1 MVKGS
6 VMAGIGRKSSLILGI
21 ASMTLAAGCATSE
34 PSARIATYGAPYAG
48 VDGLPRDGRVDDLS
62 YDASADQA
70 QIYAAYE
77 GLEGARLAHRL
88 YGEARAEQ
96 LDGACERYVKIIS
109 GETLYDVAQ
118 YCDVPVSLLIERN
131 PLVRDAR
138 HVEAGQIIEVPKIFN
153 AERHALAG
161 GAVNGVELA
170 SWYVVQPGDTLN
182 DIAARHLVS
191 AAQIANLN
199 PGIDVGRLAT
209 GVQLRI
215 PAVAPAGVHDAAAA
229 PVVAAAAPY
238 PYGPASAYGGEGG
251 YAPPAEVTAVM
262 PYAGAIGHVSDDGA
276 VPKSLSLAVD
286 RRTVKPGGEVVVSA
300 VGLPANT
307 AVSLYRG
314 ANGAELK
321 FVKTVITDARGS
333 FSEAVTVNGSADI
346 GGVIFRATIDAT
358 GKQLQSPRVGVD
370 KIKPAN

>member
-1 MVKGS
+1 
-6 VMAGIGRKSSLILGI
+6 MAGIGGRSSLILGI
-21 ASMTLAAGCATSE
+21 ASIALAAGCATSDR
-34 PSARIATYGAPYAG
+34 SARIATYGAPYGG
-48 VDGLPRDGRVDDLS
+48 VEGLPQDGRIDDLR
-62 YDASADQA
+62 YDASAGQA

-77 GLEGARLAHRL
+77 GVDGARLAHRL

-96 LDGACERYVKIIS
+96 LDGACEHYVKIVR
-109 GETLYDVAQ
+109 GETLYDIAQ
-118 YCDVPVSLLIERN
+118 YCDVPVSMLVEQNPVVRN
-131 PLVRDAR
+131 AR
-138 HVEAGQIIEVPKIFN
+138 HVEAGQIVEVPQLFN

-161 GAVNGVELA
+161 GFTGAGVEFA

-191 AAQIANLN
+191 ADAIANLN
-199 PGIDVGRLAT
+199 PGVDVGRLAT
-209 GVQLRI
+209 GVQLRL

-229 PVVAAAAPY
+229 PVVAGALPY
-238 PYGPASAYGGEGG
+238 AYGPASAYTGEGG
-251 YAPPAEVTAVM
+251 YAPPAEVTAMM
-262 PYAGAIGHVSDDGA
+262 PYAGTIGHVSGNGA

-286 RRTVKPGGEVVVSA
+286 RRTVSPGGEVMLSA

-314 ANGAELK
+314 ANGADLE
-321 FVKTVITDARGS
+321 FIKTVVTDAQGS
-333 FSEAVTVNGSADI
+333 FSEPMTVKGSSDI

-370 KIKPAN
+370 KINPAE

>member
-1 MVKGS
+1 M
-6 VMAGIGRKSSLILGI
+6 ILGL
-21 ASMTLAAGCATSE
+21 ASLALAAGCATSE
-34 PSARIATYGAPYAG
+34 PSARIATYGASYAG
-48 VDGLPRDGRVDDLS
+48 VDGLPHDGRVEEAP
-62 YDASADQA
+62 YGASADQA

-96 LDGACERYVKIIS
+96 LDGACERFVKIAR
-109 GETLYDVAQ
+109 GETLYDVSQ
-118 YCDVPVSLLIERN
+118 YCDVPVSMLIEQN

-138 HVEAGQIIEVPKIFN
+138 HVEAGQIVEVPQLFN
-153 AERHALAG
+153 AERFALAG
-161 GAVNGVELA
+161 GVINGVTPA
-170 SWYVVQPGDTLN
+170 SWYVVQSGDTLN

-191 AAQIANLN
+191 AAAIANLN
-199 PGIDVGRLAT
+199 PGVDVGRLST

-215 PAVAPAGVHDAAAA
+215 PAAAPAGVHGAAEP
-229 PVVAAAAPY
+229 PVVAAATPY
-238 PYGPASAYGGEGG
+238 PYGPGWAYGGEGS
-251 YAPPAEVTAVM
+251 PSAEVTAVM
-262 PYAGAIGHVSDDGA
+262 PYAGAVGHVSGDGA

-321 FVKTVITDARGS
+321 FVKTVITDAQGN
-333 FSEAVTVNGSADI
+333 FSEPVTVNGGADI

-370 KIKPAN
+370 KIKPAE